1 MPARLDRFLRSRR
14 GTASVEFAIVG
25 SLALLM
31 FAGTHDIVFMVNTKR
46 DVDRAS
52 VVIARAMST
61 CQSSSCMSDLIDAYI
76 TRRANTLV
84 RYPKATID
92 MYMIQKSNGSVKVCS
107 GTRTTMTESDLL
119 ASAGS
124 ILRDG
129 DIGAA
134 VVITSTYTS
143 VLPAFVKAYISP
155 SGASYRGHAIDV
167 MTNASAIC

>member
-1 MPARLDRFLRSRR
+1 MPTRLDTFLRSSR
-14 GTASVEFAIVG
+14 GTASVEFAILG
-25 SLALLM
+25 SLALLI

-61 CQSSSCMSDLIDAYI
+61 CPNSSCMSALIDTYI
-76 TRRANTLV
+76 TRRANAFM
-84 RYPKATID
+84 RYPTATID
-92 MYMIQKSNGSVKVCS
+92 MYMIQKSSGSIQVCS
-107 GTRTTMTESDLL
+107 GTRTTMTDADLL
-119 ASAGS
+119 ASAGT

-143 VLPAFVKAYISP
+143 VLPAFVKSYISP
-155 SGASYRGHAIDV
+155 SGVSYRGHAIDV
-167 MTNASAIC
+167 MVNASAVC

>member
-124 ILRDG
+124 IMRDG